1 MSMLLFR
8 CCFRLIH
15 SSLSLSPVKAVKISE
30 TGRPKDVS
38 ERIYK
43 HMAEMTVLV
52 TQLVV
57 EFAKCL
63 PGFSDLDREDQIV
76 LLKASVT

>member
-1 MSMLLFR
+1 MLFSMLF
-8 CCFRLIH
+8 
-15 SSLSLSPVKAVKISE
+15 PVFVCLQEVKISE

-38 ERIYK
+38 EQVYK

-63 PGFSDLDREDQIV
+63 PGFSDLDREDQII
-76 LLKASVT
+76 LLKVV